1 MEERTAQSLVHRLSS
16 ASDPTS
22 LSEALAELRLLS
34 KHDPDIRPL
43 LISAGA
49 VPLLLSSLSS
59 SVSDQENA
67 VAALLNL
74 SISSR
79 ASLMSSP
86 GLLDGLSHV
95 LRHGLSPPA
104 VQSSAAALFSLLTV
118 EDYRPVIGSR
128 RDIVSALIDLIRP
141 QNPKNTTRSVKDA
154 LKALFGI
161 ALHPPNRSSMVGS
174 GAVPALFDLI
184 MKDGRI
190 GVVEDS
196 TAVIAQVAGCEESVG
211 AFREVFGVVILVD
224 LVDPA
229 EGGSSART
237 RENAASALLNLARFG
252 GEGVVKEIRRIDGSM
267 GRITDLME
275 NGSARAKA
283 KAGQL
288 IDVLLMSSDGWDRW
302 DCTEAKD
309 NLHGFP
315 DFSKRWVDCHTIYLD
330 EF

>member
-49 VPLLLSSLSS
+49 VPLLLSSSAS
-59 SVSDQENA
+59 EKENAVSDQENA
-67 VAALLNL
+67 VAALLNI

-79 ASLMSSP
+79 ASLMSFP
-86 GLLDGLSHV
+86 GLLDALSHV

-128 RDIVSALIDLIRP
+128 RDIVSALIDVIRP
-141 QNPKNTTRSVKDA
+141 QNPKNTTRSVKDS

-161 ALHPPNRSSMVGS
+161 ALHPPNRPSMVGS

-184 MKDGRI
+184 TKDGRI

-211 AFREVFGVVILVD
+211 AFREVFGVGILVD

-229 EGGSSART
+229 EGWSSDRA

-252 GEGVVKEIRRIDGSM
+252 GEGVVKEILRIDGSM
-267 GRITDLME
+267 ERITDLME

-288 IDVLLMSSDGWDRW
+288 IDVLMMSSDGWDHW
-302 DCTEAKD
+302 DCRYGVSCSSMDSSA
-309 NLHGFP
+309 HV
-315 DFSKRWVDCHTIYLD
+315 SSQ
-330 EF
+330 

>member
-86 GLLDGLSHV
+86 GLLDALSHV

-104 VQSSAAALFSLLTV
+104 VQSAAAALFSLLTV
-118 EDYRPVIGSR
+118 EDYRPLIGSR
-128 RDIVSALIDLIRP
+128 CDIVSALIDLIRP

-161 ALHPPNRSSMVGS
+161 ALHPPNRPSMVGS

-211 AFREVFGVVILVD
+211 AFREVFGVGILVD

-229 EGGSSART
+229 EGGSSDRT

-252 GEGVVKEIRRIDGSM
+252 GVGVVKEIRRIDGSM
-267 GRITDLME
+267 EGITYLME

-288 IDVLLMSSDGWDRW
+288 IDVLLMSSDGWDHW
-302 DCTEAKD
+302 DSRYGVSCSSMD
-309 NLHGFP
+309 SSPHV
-315 DFSKRWVDCHTIYLD
+315 SSQ
-330 EF
+330 